1 MIFSCLGLSGVMTD
15 LISARSNGA
24 SKPFPGLFRKPRRV
38 SVTLPDST
46 ARQLTERSLLEG
58 RSLSNLAAVL
68 LEKELCAGGDGPP
81 LGAEPRLRS
90 PG

>member
-1 MIFSCLGLSGVMTD
+1 MIFACPDLSGAMSE
-15 LISARSNGA
+15 LIPARSNGA
-24 SKPFPGLFRKPRRV
+24 SKPFPALFRKPRRV
-38 SVTLPDST
+38 SVTLPDAT
-46 ARQLTERSLLEG
+46 AQQLTERSLLEG

-81 LGAEPRLRS
+81 LGAEPRLHS